1 MPIARCAR
9 AASLAAILFATAAF
23 AAEPAQID
31 WSELIPPQQKNRTV
45 MRGLV
50 QHDQI
55 PGDFGNRQVSKYD
68 PPLPAAPV
76 REDLD
81 GRAVKML
88 GYIVPLRFEGTKLK
102 EFLLAPY
109 QGACIHVPP
118 PPANQIV
125 FIDSKA
131 GIDENAFFHPVRVT
145 GTIRV
150 APMSTDLADV
160 GYSMQ
165 DPVVEV
171 LEK

>member
-1 MPIARCAR
+1 MRTIALAAGLALFSA
-9 AASLAAILFATAAF
+9 AAS

-31 WSELIPPQQKNRTV
+31 WAELIPPQQKQRTV
-45 MRGLV
+45 MRGVV

-55 PGDFGNRQVSKYD
+55 PDNFGNRPIGKYD
-68 PPLPAAPV
+68 PPKAEAPI

-81 GRAVKML
+81 GREVKML
-88 GYIVPLRFEGTKLK
+88 GYVVPLRFEGTKLK

-131 GIDENAFFHPVRVT
+131 GIDENAFFYPVRVT

-150 APMSTDLADV
+150 TPMSTDLADV

-165 DPVVEV
+165 DPTVEV
-171 LEK
+171 LRN